1 MARRRQPEEPASH
14 DRWLVSYA
22 DFITL
27 LFAFFVV
34 MYSISQVNEE
44 KYRVLS
50 DALTETFSRAAITVP
65 AAAEAPSAGA
75 AQLTAAPPLPI
86 ELPVQR
92 VASQQADGGATD
104 SLSPELRR
112 ISDGIEAELS
122 SLLDQRLVTLRGNQ
136 EWLEIELSSSLLF
149 ASGDALLSNDALL
162 LLGRIA
168 AILRGQGFAVRVE
181 GFTDNVPIGSAGYPS
196 NWALSA
202 ARATSVVELFIEEGF
217 APFQLMAAGYG
228 EFQPIAD
235 NQSAEGRARNRRVV
249 LMVARDGRLRPS
261 LPVIAPSG
269 EAPVAD
275 GADAAVTHH

>member
-1 MARRRQPEEPASH
+1 VARRRPPEDPVNHE
-14 DRWLVSYA
+14 RWLVSYA

-34 MYSISQVNEE
+34 MYAISQVNEE

-50 DALTETFSRAAITVP
+50 DTLTETFSRAAIVQPP
-65 AAAEAPSAGA
+65 ATGVAAPSDG
-75 AQLTAAPPLPI
+75 LPLPI
-86 ELPVQR
+86 ELPVAR
-92 VASQQADGGATD
+92 TGSGEGDARSA
-104 SLSPELRR
+104 LPPELLRVSER
-112 ISDGIEAELS
+112 IEQELS
-122 SLLDQRLVTLRGNQ
+122 TLLDQRLITLRGNQ

-149 ASGDALLSNDALL
+149 ASGSADLNNDALI
-162 LLGRIA
+162 LLGQIA

-181 GFTDNVPIGSAGYPS
+181 GFTDNVPIGNAPFQS

-235 NQSAEGRARNRRVV
+235 NHTEEGRARNRRVV
-249 LMVARDGRLRPS
+249 LMVARDGRLRPA
-261 LPVIAPSG
+261 LPVIQAAPAEPS
-269 EAPVAD
+269 EDQPSAS
-275 GADAAVTHH
+275 